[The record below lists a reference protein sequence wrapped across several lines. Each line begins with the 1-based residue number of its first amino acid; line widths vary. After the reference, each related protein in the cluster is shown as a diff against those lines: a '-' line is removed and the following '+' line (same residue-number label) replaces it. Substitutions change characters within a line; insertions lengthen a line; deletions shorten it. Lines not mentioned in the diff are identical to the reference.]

1 MTFKLMRPPPK
12 TPARG
17 YEDAWIMTIVSI
29 YKNLRNLILNFEWIK
44 TLLLVTIWHIT

>member
-1 MTFKLMRPPPK
+1 MTFKLMGPPPPQK

-29 YKNLRNLILNFEWIK
+29 YKNLRNLILNFEWIC
-44 TLLLVTIWHIT
+44 W